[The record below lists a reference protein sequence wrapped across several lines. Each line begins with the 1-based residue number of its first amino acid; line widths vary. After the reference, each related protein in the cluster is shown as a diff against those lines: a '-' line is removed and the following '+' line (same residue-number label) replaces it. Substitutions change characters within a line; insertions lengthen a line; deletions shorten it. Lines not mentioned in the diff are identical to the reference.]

1 MPESKV
7 KKRLR
12 TKVFIAKHAQPVA
25 RRKTVECEGCHRLI
39 GETTPRE
46 THRSQTVCRLCVQ
59 AMKELV

>member
-7 KKRLR
+7 KKKLR
-12 TKVFIAKHAQPVA
+12 AKVFITKRPKPVA
-25 RRKTVECEGCHRLI
+25 RRKTIECEGCQRLV